1 MRQVSRVLSTYTA
14 DVSGVCSA
22 LYEMGGMV
30 IMHDASGC
38 NSTYNTHDEP
48 RWYDM
53 PSMVYVS
60 GLSELEAVMG
70 DDDKLLRDVERAAKE
85 LHPRFVA
92 IAGTPI
98 PMMMGTDFKGI
109 ARLLE
114 RRLGIPVFGFAT
126 NGTHSYVSGV
136 GMALAQAAKRFC
148 LPKEQLTGPGGIQK
162 QIPAEKADGAQKP
175 CVNLLGV
182 TPLDFSVTG
191 NVEALKEAF
200 QSEGYQVKSCW
211 AMGSDFDELIRAG
224 EAHVNVAVTVSG
236 IETAIVLQEMYGTPW
251 VLGLPAGKKLLRKV
265 LEAVDRAAAT
275 GENQFPL
282 AWDDGTYEA
291 ESRRRLPPSE
301 ERVQRENGQPD
312 QSHRQ
317 TYIIG
322 EWVWAMA
329 LRYSLMTEYGYDR
342 VSVICPLESEELFAD
357 RLLEERRERIPGVL
371 TAAAGAGAF
380 LEDEDQIE
388 ERLKNA
394 ELVIADPIYRRV
406 LPKEKAVDFIEFPH
420 EGYSGRIYRR
430 EIPVLIGEQWNRWF
444 EQKCK

>member
-148 LPKEQLTGPGGIQK
+148 LPKEQLSGAAGDQERTRV
-162 QIPAEKADGAQKP
+162 ETADGTKKP

-200 QSEGYQVKSCW
+200 QSGGYQVKSCW
-211 AMGSDFDELIRAG
+211 AMGSDFEELIRAG
-224 EAHVNVAVTVSG
+224 EADVNVVVSVSG

-251 VLGLPAGKKLLRKV
+251 VLGLPVGPTLTRKV
-265 LEAVDRAAAT
+265 LEAVDLAADT
-275 GENQFPL
+275 GKNQLPL
-282 AWDDGTYEA
+282 ALEIDGVAGKTK
-291 ESRRRLPPSE
+291 
-301 ERVQRENGQPD
+301 QN
-312 QSHRQ
+312 HRQ

-322 EWVWAMA
+322 EWVWAVS
-329 LRYSLMTEYGYDR
+329 LRYSLITEYGYDR

-357 RLLEERRERIPGVL
+357 RLLTEREERIPGVL
-371 TAAAGAGAF
+371 DTAARAGAF

-388 ERLKNA
+388 ERLKDA
-394 ELVIADPIYRRV
+394 ELVIADPIYRRA
-406 LPKEKAVDFIEFPH
+406 LPKDRAVDFIEFPH
-420 EGYSGRIYRR
+420 EGYSGRIYRKD
-430 EIPVLIGEQWNRWF
+430 IPVFIGEQWNQWF
-444 EQKCK
+444 EDRGK

>member
-48 RWYDM
+48 RWYDV

-136 GMALAQAAKRFC
+136 GMALAQAAKKFC
-148 LPKEQLTGPGGIQK
+148 LPKEQLSG
-162 QIPAEKADGAQKP
+162 ADGGQKP

-191 NVEALKEAF
+191 NVEALKEVF

-211 AMGSDFDELIRAG
+211 AMGSDFEALIRAG
-224 EAHVNVAVTVSG
+224 EADVNVAVSVAG
-236 IETAIVLQEMYGTPW
+236 IETAIVLEEMYGTPW
-251 VLGLPAGKKLLRKV
+251 VLGLPVGPKLTRRV
-265 LEAVDRAAAT
+265 LEAVDLASAT
-275 GENQFPL
+275 GKNQLPL
-282 AWDDGTYEA
+282 ALATDGVDGKT
-291 ESRRRLPPSE
+291 
-301 ERVQRENGQPD
+301 ERN
-312 QSHRQ
+312 HRQ

-329 LRYSLMTEYGYDR
+329 LRCSLIAEYGYDR

-357 RLLEERRERIPGVL
+357 RLLTGREERISGVL
-371 TAAAGAGAF
+371 DAAVRAGAF

-388 ERLKNA
+388 ERLKDA
-394 ELVIADPIYRRV
+394 ELVIADPIYRRA
-406 LPKEKAVDFIEFPH
+406 LPKDRAVDFIEFPH
-420 EGYSGRIYRR
+420 EGYSGRIYRKD
-430 EIPVLIGEQWNRWF
+430 IPVFIGEQWNQWF
-444 EQKCK
+444 ESRE

>member
-136 GMALAQAAKRFC
+136 GMALAQAAKDAEFFGDG
-148 LPKEQLTGPGGIQK
+148 LPTVFHRGNRQRWRVTMELDHWLVLYGRQK
-162 QIPAEKADGAQKP
+162 TAKSGEE
-175 CVNLLGV
+175 VNND
-182 TPLDFSVTG
+182 T
-191 NVEALKEAF
+191 
-200 QSEGYQVKSCW
+200 
-211 AMGSDFDELIRAG
+211 
-224 EAHVNVAVTVSG
+224 
-236 IETAIVLQEMYGTPW
+236 ETAKGPC
-251 VLGLPAGKKLLRKV
+251 GSADLPQQG
-265 LEAVDRAAAT
+265 
-275 GENQFPL
+275 G
-282 AWDDGTYEA
+282 G
-291 ESRRRLPPSE
+291 S
-301 ERVQRENGQPD
+301 
-312 QSHRQ
+312 
-317 TYIIG
+317 
-322 EWVWAMA
+322 
-329 LRYSLMTEYGYDR
+329 
-342 VSVICPLESEELFAD
+342 
-357 RLLEERRERIPGVL
+357 
-371 TAAAGAGAF
+371 
-380 LEDEDQIE
+380 
-388 ERLKNA
+388 
-394 ELVIADPIYRRV
+394 
-406 LPKEKAVDFIEFPH
+406 
-420 EGYSGRIYRR
+420 
-430 EIPVLIGEQWNRWF
+430 
-444 EQKCK
+444 

>member
-148 LPKEQLTGPGGIQK
+148 LPKEQLSGAAGDQERTRVK
-162 QIPAEKADGAQKP
+162 TADGTKKP

-200 QSEGYQVKSCW
+200 QSGGYQVKSCW
-211 AMGSDFDELIRAG
+211 AMGSDFEELIRAG
-224 EAHVNVAVTVSG
+224 EADVNVVVSVSG

-251 VLGLPAGKKLLRKV
+251 VLGLPVGPTLTRKV
-265 LEAVDRAAAT
+265 LEAVDLAADT
-275 GENQFPL
+275 GKNQLPL
-282 AWDDGTYEA
+282 ALEIDGVAGKTK
-291 ESRRRLPPSE
+291 
-301 ERVQRENGQPD
+301 QN
-312 QSHRQ
+312 HRQ

-322 EWVWAMA
+322 EWVWAVS
-329 LRYSLMTEYGYDR
+329 LRYSLITEYGYDR

-357 RLLEERRERIPGVL
+357 RLLTEREERIPGVL
-371 TAAAGAGAF
+371 DTAARAGAF

-388 ERLKNA
+388 ERLKDA
-394 ELVIADPIYRRV
+394 ELVIADPIYRRA
-406 LPKEKAVDFIEFPH
+406 LPKDRAVDFIEFPH
-420 EGYSGRIYRR
+420 EGYSGRIYRKD
-430 EIPVLIGEQWNRWF
+430 IPVFIGEQWNQWF
-444 EQKCK
+444 EDRGK